1 MIAGISVEQL
11 LLINTVLTSMLFLLV
26 GMLAVMLS
34 INRGEIR
41 EAEDEAFDYYRDIL
55 QSLEEADIIEIDR
68 EEKTYEVKE

>member
-41 EAEDEAFDYYRDIL
+41 DAEDEAFDYYRDIL
-55 QSLEEADIIEIDR
+55 QSLEEAGIIEIDR